1 MFGVL
6 RNASDIDLSKNI
18 LLVTDW
24 HCKDGFVLYD
34 RSWHC
39 KDGFV
44 LYDRSS
50 KLDMMYFITRGSYK
64 GLTNTYRI
72 KFLREYFIK
81 KKFKINL
88 IHNSEW
94 N

>member
-34 RSWHC
+34 RS
-39 KDGFV
+39 
-44 LYDRSS
+44 S
-50 KLDMMYFITRGSYK
+50 KLDMMYFVTRGSYK
-64 GLTNTYRI
+64 GLTNKYRV

-81 KKFKINL
+81 KIQNKF
-88 IHNSEW
+88 NS
-94 N
+94 